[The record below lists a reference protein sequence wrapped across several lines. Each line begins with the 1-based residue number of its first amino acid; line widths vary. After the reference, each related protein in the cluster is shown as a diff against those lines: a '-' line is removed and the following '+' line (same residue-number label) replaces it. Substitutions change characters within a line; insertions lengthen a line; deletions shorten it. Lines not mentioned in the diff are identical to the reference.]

1 MIGVGSIIRAAFA
14 TWLAVVGLAV
24 SAHAEL
30 VLSDLVVEL
39 HPGKNARKD
48 IELWN
53 NSDDRSYVEI
63 TPAEIMD
70 PGRATESRRQEP
82 NPERLGLLVSPNRMI
97 LEPGQHKV
105 IRVAAI
111 AAPIGRE
118 RIYRVTVK
126 PVVGDVSGE
135 HSGLKVLVGY
145 DVLVIVRPE
154 NAAPMIVGGR
164 EGRTVVIRNE
174 GNSSAELLNGK
185 QCRPIDGNCANLPG
199 KRLYAGAEWRLLLEG
214 EGPVEYSVKFG
225 DKISTIRF

>member
-1 MIGVGSIIRAAFA
+1 MSKASIFRVAFA
-14 TWLAVVGLAV
+14 AWLAIVGLAV

-39 HPGKNARKD
+39 HPGKNTRKD

-53 NSDDRSYVEI
+53 NSDERSYIEI

-111 AAPIGRE
+111 AASVDRE

-145 DVLVIVRPE
+145 DVLTIVRPE
-154 NAAPMIVGGR
+154 DPEPKIVGGR
-164 EGRTVVIRNE
+164 EGRTVLIRNE

-185 QCRPIDGNCANLPG
+185 QCSPTGGNCAKLPG
-199 KRLYAGAEWRLLLEG
+199 KRIYAGAEWRLPLESD
-214 EGPVEYSVKFG
+214 GPVEYSVKFG
-225 DKISTIRF
+225 DKISTVHF